1 MANATYG
8 TTGLLATTIEHYIPT
23 LEDNTFG
30 VKPFMWALRQA
41 GRIKNFHG
49 TKIVQPL
56 MYAGSPNV
64 GAYADDDVFSIS
76 ANTGISAAEFDFA
89 QYRGT
94 VHFTGLELAKN
105 SGKEAI
111 LSLMEARMMQVEM
124 TVADEMNQLFLGS
137 SATWHGIN
145 DIVDDADPAWGD
157 FGGIDRATYD
167 YWKATDDSGAAA
179 LSLARMRTAYNNA
192 SEGSD
197 QPTNVFTTQEGFE
210 SYEALLQD
218 NVRYQD
224 TEMGDAGFQNLMYKG
239 APVTFDRAVGDGLMY
254 FVNLKYITVAKLNDV
269 WFKPTEF
276 IQPVDQDAIYK
287 HILLYGNLIASNC
300 SRQSRLSAVTNA

>member
-1 MANATYG
+1 MSNSTYG
-8 TTGLLATTIEHYIPT
+8 TVGLLATTVEHYIPT
-23 LEDNTFG
+23 LEDNIFTSKAFL
-30 VKPFMWALRQA
+30 WAAKQA
-41 GRIKNFHG
+41 DRVKNFHG

-64 GAYADDDVFSIS
+64 GTYADDDVFSIS

-94 VHFTGLELAKN
+94 VHFTGIELAKN

-124 TVADEMNQLFLGS
+124 TIAEEMNNILLGG
-137 SATWHGIN
+137 SATWHGIE
-145 DIVDDADPAWGD
+145 DVISDANPGWGN
-157 FGGIDRATYD
+157 FGGINRSNTYWRAFL
-167 YWKATDDSGAAA
+167 DDGAAA
-179 LSLARMRTAYNNA
+179 LSLARMRTAYNTA

-197 QPTNVFTTQEGFE
+197 QPTNIFTTQEGFE
-210 SYEALLQD
+210 SYEELLQD
-218 NVRYQD
+218 NVRYEN

-239 APVTFDRAVGDGLMY
+239 APVTFDRAVDDGEMFFLN
-254 FVNLKYITVAKLNDV
+254 FKYITIAKLNDV

-276 IQPVDQDAIYK
+276 IQPVDQDAVYK
-287 HILLYGNLIASNC
+287 HLLLYGNLIASNC
-300 SRQSRLSAVTNA
+300 KRQARLSAVTDA